1 MTFNSEH
8 PDSGSMTDLVAA
20 KDRLILSLL
29 RMGYIDTSEV
39 EAAMRAVPREEFVL
53 QELRDDAY
61 VDAPLPIGSGQTIS
75 APHMVAI
82 MLERLRLR
90 PGMNVLEVGAGSGYH
105 AAAVAELVRPGG
117 HVYTVERLEALAEF
131 ARRNLQR
138 AAYSEDVTVVVAD
151 GSKGLPEHAPYD
163 RIFVACG
170 APSVPSPLV
179 DQLAEGGLMLVPVG
193 GMHYQDLIKVE
204 KRDGRLIKT
213 NEGGCVFVPLVG
225 EHGHG

>member
-1 MTFNSEH
+1 
-8 PDSGSMTDLVAA
+8 MTDLSAA
-20 KDRLILSLL
+20 KDRLILSLM
-29 RMGYIDTSEV
+29 RMGYIDTPEV

-53 QELRDDAY
+53 PELKDEAY
-61 VDAPLPIGSGQTIS
+61 LDTPLPIGSGQTIS
-75 APHMVAI
+75 APHMVSI
-82 MLERLRLR
+82 MVEKLRLR
-90 PGMNVLEVGAGSGYH
+90 PGMKILEVGAGSGYH
-105 AAAVAELVRPGG
+105 AAVVAELVRPGG
-117 HVYTVERLEALAEF
+117 HVYTVERVESLAES
-131 ARRNLQR
+131 AKRNLQR
-138 AAYSEDVTVVVAD
+138 AAYSEDVTVLVGD

-193 GMHYQDLIKVE
+193 SRFYQDLIKVE
-204 KRDGRLIKT
+204 KRDGKLIRT